1 MATTKK
7 MTKKDYYNMLL
18 GLEQVKA
25 DSNLVEFIQK
35 QIEQLEKKN
44 SAEKKPT
51 ERQKENVDYKELILD
66 VLEAAENPMT
76 VTEVMKADDK
86 LSELSN
92 QRVAVLLRQLMD
104 DGMVVKIVDKRKS
117 LFSLAAATE

>member
-51 ERQKENVDYKELILD
+51 ERQKENVGYKELILD
-66 VLEAAENPMT
+66 VLEASESPMT

-104 DGMVVKIVDKRKS
+104 DGMVVKTVDKRKS